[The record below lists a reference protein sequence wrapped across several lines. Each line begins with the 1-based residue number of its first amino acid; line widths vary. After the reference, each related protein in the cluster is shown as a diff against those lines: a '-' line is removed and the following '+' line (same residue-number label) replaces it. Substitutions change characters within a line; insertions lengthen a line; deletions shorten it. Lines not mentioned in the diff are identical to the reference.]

1 MKTKIKRLSKSTVSL
16 LLTLMMLFSCVT
28 SSGAVTIK
36 PESAPTTVD
45 ETAVNENTV
54 EETIGDETAVGETA
68 VDETPAQ
75 TDENTVTVDIEPED
89 VQTTVLT
96 EEEIKGEQ

>member
-54 EETIGDETAVGETA
+54 EETIGDETAVGET
-68 VDETPAQ
+68 PAQ

-96 EEEIKGEQ
+96 EEEIKGEQPE